1 MLRAN
6 TPGQDVAAIVSDVE
20 RCAVLRRW
28 PIGALFKAA
37 EKLQSDGDPATA
49 AALYKNWIGC
59 NSDDPLLHAAYFN
72 YSVALAKAGD
82 RFGAINAA
90 RECIRL
96 KPDFQEPYINLGRL
110 LEETGQLGEAVAQW
124 RTLITNLGQVT
135 GGAVRNKLAAYQQL
149 GRVLEN
155 HQQDGV
161 AEETLKQSLEL
172 SAAQPEVIQH
182 WIALRQR
189 QCKWPV
195 VEGWDH
201 APSATLMAGVSP
213 LSLANLVDDPMFQLA
228 RAWKYNR
235 ETIKPVANP
244 RLIPTHSPATRRRWG
259 KLRIGY
265 VSSDL
270 REHAVGFAMTDVL
283 ETHDRGQFAVSAYYC
298 GINRV
303 DPTRL
308 RIRDSVDS
316 WVDISGMSDEQAA
329 AKIAT
334 DEVDILVDLNG
345 YTKDART
352 RIFAFR
358 PAPIVVNWFGF
369 PGTMATPYHHYII
382 ADEHVIPPGGEI
394 YYSEK
399 VLRLACYQP
408 NDRKRQVSDHRPT
421 RSEEGLPETGVVY
434 CCLNGAQ
441 KIIPSVFDS
450 WMTILRETPDSVL
463 WLLGNGD
470 DMEAR
475 LKGVAESGGVSPE
488 RLVFARKKANP
499 EHLARYVL
507 ADLFLDTFP
516 YGAHTTAADA
526 IWMGVPVLTTPGKSF
541 ASRVCASLAHAAG
554 IGEFVCPN
562 PESYVARA
570 IELGRDSGQLLK
582 FKQRLA
588 AKRSASLLFDT
599 PRLVRDLED
608 LYRGMWEE
616 FQQGRLPV
624 PDLANLE
631 IYHEI
636 GVELSLANA
645 APAADEDYRRTYCDR
660 LGTHNALCP
669 LPPDSRLWKGSVCLS
684 EGKSQ

>member
-1 MLRAN
+1 
-6 TPGQDVAAIVSDVE
+6 
-20 RCAVLRRW
+20 
-28 PIGALFKAA
+28 
-37 EKLQSDGDPATA
+37 
-49 AALYKNWIGC
+49 
-59 NSDDPLLHAAYFN
+59 
-72 YSVALAKAGD
+72 
-82 RFGAINAA
+82 
-90 RECIRL
+90 
-96 KPDFQEPYINLGRL
+96 
-110 LEETGQLGEAVAQW
+110 
-124 RTLITNLGQVT
+124 
-135 GGAVRNKLAAYQQL
+135 
-149 GRVLEN
+149 
-155 HQQDGV
+155 
-161 AEETLKQSLEL
+161 
-172 SAAQPEVIQH
+172 
-182 WIALRQR
+182 
-189 QCKWPV
+189 
-195 VEGWDH
+195 
-201 APSATLMAGVSP
+201 
-213 LSLANLVDDPMFQLA
+213 
-228 RAWKYNR
+228 
-235 ETIKPVANP
+235 
-244 RLIPTHSPATRRRWG
+244 
-259 KLRIGY
+259 
-265 VSSDL
+265 
-270 REHAVGFAMTDVL
+270 MTDVL
-283 ETHDRGQFAVSAYYC
+283 ETHDRSQFAVYAYYC

-303 DPTRL
+303 DPTQL

-382 ADEHVIPPGGEI
+382 ADEHVIPPGSEI

-408 NDRKRQVSDHRPT
+408 NDRKRQVSDRRPT
-421 RSEEGLPETGVVY
+421 RSEEGLPETAVVY

-450 WMTILRETPDSVL
+450 WMTILRETPGSVL
-463 WLLGNGD
+463 WLLGDGD

-554 IGEFVCPN
+554 IGELVCPN

-588 AKRSASLLFDT
+588 AKRNDLPAFRHASSRARPRRPLQRRVGGVSARAASCPRPRQPRGLSRDRRRAEPRERGAGGGRGLSADLLRSTGNPQRPVSASPGFA
-599 PRLVRDLED
+599 
-608 LYRGMWEE
+608 
-616 FQQGRLPV
+616 PV
-624 PDLANLE
+624 E
-631 IYHEI
+631 
-636 GVELSLANA
+636 
-645 APAADEDYRRTYCDR
+645 RR
-660 LGTHNALCP
+660 
-669 LPPDSRLWKGSVCLS
+669 VCLS
-684 EGKSQ
+684 EGKSR

>member
-1 MLRAN
+1 MPYEK
-6 TPGQDVAAIVSDVE
+6 TSGQGVAQIVSDVE
-20 RCAVLRRW
+20 RYVVLRSW
-28 PIGALFKAA
+28 PIGELFKAA

-49 AALYKNWIGC
+49 ASLYKNWIGC
-59 NSDDPLLHAAYFN
+59 NPDNPLLHAAYFN

-90 RECIRL
+90 RESIRL
-96 KPDFQEPYINLGRL
+96 EPNLPEPYINLGCL
-110 LEETGQLGEAVAQW
+110 LEETGQFTEAVAQW
-124 RTLITNLGQVT
+124 RTLVTRLGQVT
-135 GGAVRNKLAAYQQL
+135 GAAVRNKLAAFRQL
-149 GRVLEN
+149 GRFLEN
-155 HQQDGV
+155 HEQNGV

-172 SAAQPEVIQH
+172 STAQPEVIQH

-201 APSATLMAGVSP
+201 VPSATLMAGISP
-213 LSLANLVDDPMFQLA
+213 LSLANLIDDPMFQLA
-228 RAWKYNR
+228 RAWQHNR
-235 ETIKPVANP
+235 ETIKPVASP
-244 RLIPTHSPATRRRWG
+244 RLVTAHSPATRRRSE

-283 ETHDRGQFAVSAYYC
+283 ETHDRSQFAVNAYYC
-298 GINRV
+298 GINR
-303 DPTRL
+303 DNSTRQ
-308 RIRDSVDS
+308 RIRDSANS

-329 AKIAT
+329 AKIAA
-334 DEVDILVDLNG
+334 DQVDILVDLNG

-358 PAPIVVNWFGF
+358 PSPIVVNWFGF

-382 ADEHVIPPGGEI
+382 ADEHVIPPGSEI

-408 NDRKRQVSDHRPT
+408 NDRKRQISDRRPT

-441 KIIPSVFDS
+441 KITPSVFDS
-450 WMTILRETPDSVL
+450 WMTILRETPVGVL
-463 WLLGNGD
+463 WLLGSGD

-475 LKGVAESGGVSPE
+475 LKGFADSRGVPPA

-526 IWMGVPVLTTPGKSF
+526 IWMGTPVLTTPGRSF

-554 IGEFVCPN
+554 IGDLVCAN
-562 PESYVARA
+562 LESYVARA
-570 IELGRDSGQLLK
+570 IELGRDSGQLSQ

-588 AKRSASLLFDT
+588 AKRNASLLFDT
-599 PRLVRDLED
+599 PRLVRDLEN
-608 LYRGMWEE
+608 LYRGVWEE

-631 IYHEI
+631 VYHEI

-660 LGTHNALCP
+660 LEAQNALCP
-669 LPPDSRLWKGSVCLS
+669 LRPDSRLWKGASA
-684 EGKSQ
+684 

>member
-1 MLRAN
+1 
-6 TPGQDVAAIVSDVE
+6 
-20 RCAVLRRW
+20 
-28 PIGALFKAA
+28 
-37 EKLQSDGDPATA
+37 
-49 AALYKNWIGC
+49 
-59 NSDDPLLHAAYFN
+59 
-72 YSVALAKAGD
+72 
-82 RFGAINAA
+82 
-90 RECIRL
+90 
-96 KPDFQEPYINLGRL
+96 
-110 LEETGQLGEAVAQW
+110 
-124 RTLITNLGQVT
+124 
-135 GGAVRNKLAAYQQL
+135 
-149 GRVLEN
+149 
-155 HQQDGV
+155 
-161 AEETLKQSLEL
+161 
-172 SAAQPEVIQH
+172 
-182 WIALRQR
+182 
-189 QCKWPV
+189 V

-201 APSATLMAGVSP
+201 VPSATLMAGVSP
-213 LSLANLVDDPMFQLA
+213 LSLANLIDDPIFQLA

-244 RLIPTHSPATRRRWG
+244 RLIPTHTPATRRRWG

-303 DPTRL
+303 DPTQL
-308 RIRDSVDS
+308 RIRGSVDS

-334 DEVDILVDLNG
+334 DEVDVLVDLNG

-358 PAPIVVNWFGF
+358 PVPIVVNWFGF

-408 NDRKRQVSDHRPT
+408 NDRKRQVSDRRPT
-421 RSEEGLPETGVVY
+421 RSEEGLPETAVVY

-526 IWMGVPVLTTPGKSF
+526 IWMGVPVLTTPGKTF

-554 IGEFVCPN
+554 IGELVCPN

-588 AKRSASLLFDT
+588 AKRNTSLLFDT

-608 LYRGMWEE
+608 LYRGAWEE

-645 APAADEDYRRTYCDR
+645 ALAADEDYRRIYCDR

-669 LPPDSRLWKGSVCLS
+669 LPQDSRLWKGASA
-684 EGKSQ
+684 

>member
-1 MLRAN
+1 
-6 TPGQDVAAIVSDVE
+6 
-20 RCAVLRRW
+20 
-28 PIGALFKAA
+28 
-37 EKLQSDGDPATA
+37 
-49 AALYKNWIGC
+49 
-59 NSDDPLLHAAYFN
+59 
-72 YSVALAKAGD
+72 
-82 RFGAINAA
+82 
-90 RECIRL
+90 
-96 KPDFQEPYINLGRL
+96 
-110 LEETGQLGEAVAQW
+110 
-124 RTLITNLGQVT
+124 
-135 GGAVRNKLAAYQQL
+135 
-149 GRVLEN
+149 
-155 HQQDGV
+155 
-161 AEETLKQSLEL
+161 
-172 SAAQPEVIQH
+172 
-182 WIALRQR
+182 
-189 QCKWPV
+189 
-195 VEGWDH
+195 
-201 APSATLMAGVSP
+201 MAGVSP
-213 LSLANLVDDPMFQLA
+213 LSLANLIDDPMFQLA

-303 DPTRL
+303 DSTRL

-382 ADEHVIPPGGEI
+382 ADEHVIPPGSEI

-421 RSEEGLPETGVVY
+421 RSDEGLPETGVVY

-475 LKGVAESGGVSPE
+475 LKGVAESAGVSPA

-526 IWMGVPVLTTPGKSF
+526 VWMGVPVLTTPGKSF

-554 IGEFVCPN
+554 IGELVCPN

-588 AKRSASLLFDT
+588 AKRNISLLFDT

-608 LYRGMWEE
+608 LYRGVWEE

-636 GVELSLANA
+636 GVELSLLNA
-645 APAADEDYRRTYCDR
+645 APAADEDYRRAYGDR
-660 LGTHNALCP
+660 LGTYNVLYP
-669 LPPDSRLWKGSVCLS
+669 LPSDSRLRKGASA
-684 EGKSQ
+684 